1 MFSALGMMA
10 YSYNSTTGGVAMER
24 SGVPEQTELYLKERK
39 YSISN
44 CMNILQKISNKV
56 LGLVI

>member
-1 MFSALGMMA
+1 
-10 YSYNSTTGGVAMER
+10 MER

-44 CMNILQKISNKV
+44 CMNIPQQISNKV
-56 LGLVI
+56 LGLAI

>member
-1 MFSALGMMA
+1 MSALGVVA

-39 YSISN
+39 YSIN
-44 CMNILQKISNKV
+44 NYMNILQQISNKV
-56 LGLVI
+56 LGLAI